1 MSKGIAYPDNNPKAA
16 MGATKAPLHLVP
28 PALMIGAAEAMADG
42 ARKYGPY
49 NFRDSGI
56 AASVYMGAIER
67 HLFSWW
73 DGEDMTRDS
82 KIHHLKA
89 IAADV
94 GLMLDAMA
102 KGTFVDDRPTS
113 GGAADLLQDW
123 EDRIGRSNSLRSHDV
138 TRGGVAGQCAAS
150 PQPAEELQAK
160 SLGPYHSGGY
170 CIPIGDLEHASNIV
184 RGYDIRTAGARRQ
197 VLD

>member
-1 MSKGIAYPDNNPKAA
+1 
-16 MGATKAPLHLVP
+16 
-28 PALMIGAAEAMADG
+28 
-42 ARKYGPY
+42 
-49 NFRDSGI
+49 
-56 AASVYMGAIER
+56 MGAIER

-123 EDRIGRSNSLRSHDV
+123 EDRIGRARELD
-138 TRGGVAGQCAAS
+138 RGGVDRPSVA
-150 PQPAEELQAK
+150 ELQTK
-160 SLGPYHSGGY
+160 PVSTYYSGG
-170 CIPIGDLEHASNIV
+170 CSILASDAQYASDTI
-184 RGYDIRTAGARRQ
+184 RGYDLGAVGSRRQ

>member
-1 MSKGIAYPDNNPKAA
+1 MSYPQDNPKAA
-16 MGATKAPLHLVP
+16 IGAKKIPLHLVP

-73 DGEDMTRDS
+73 DGEDNTRDS
-82 KIHHLKA
+82 NIHHLKA
-89 IAADV
+89 IAADI

-102 KGTFVDDRPTS
+102 KGTFVDDRPTT
-113 GGAADLLQDW
+113 GGAADLIDEWDRRHDGRDSETRAATNGTDELQFSAVQTRQKFPSVSCRCGGISLDPQYAHNPS
-123 EDRIGRSNSLRSHDV
+123 GRHDV
-138 TRGGVAGQCAAS
+138 
-150 PQPAEELQAK
+150 
-160 SLGPYHSGGY
+160 
-170 CIPIGDLEHASNIV
+170 
-184 RGYDIRTAGARRQ
+184 
-197 VLD
+197 

>member
-1 MSKGIAYPDNNPKAA
+1 MSNGIAYPDNNPKAA

-123 EDRIGRSNSLRSHDV
+123 EDIIGRSGNIQPTGV
-138 TRGGVAGQCAAS
+138 GGTNNPS
-150 PQPAEELQAK
+150 IEELQAK
-160 SLGPYHSGGY
+160 PLGPCHSGGH
-170 CIPIGDLEHASNIV
+170 CIFVGDPQHASNIV
-184 RGYDIRTAGARRQ
+184 RGYDIRTDGPRRQ